1 MTMAKLAPSLPAE
14 LGVELVADA
23 ALLVVEARLPEVV
36 FAPVVLARVLE
47 TAAEVVLAE
56 LEVELARVEEAE
68 LVVEEELAVE
78 EELVVEELALEEEL
92 DFEELVEV
100 VELELELELDTSLSC
115 APSLPSTLMLC
126 QLPVRSP

>member
-23 ALLVVEARLPEVV
+23 ALLVVEAGLPEVV
-36 FAPVVLARVLE
+36 FAPVVLAPVLE

-56 LEVELARVEEAE
+56 LEVEVARVEEAE
-68 LVVEEELAVE
+68 PVVVEELAVE
-78 EELVVEELALEEEL
+78 EELVVEELALEEVL

-100 VELELELELDTSLSC
+100 GEPELELDTSLSC

>member
-1 MTMAKLAPSLPAE
+1 MTIAKLAPSLPAE

-36 FAPVVLARVLE
+36 FAPVVLAPVLE

-56 LEVELARVEEAE
+56 LEVEVARVEEAE
-68 LVVEEELAVE
+68 PVVV

-92 DFEELVEV
+92 DFEELLEV
-100 VELELELELDTSLSC
+100 GELELELVTSLSC
-115 APSLPSTLMLC
+115 APSLPSILMLS